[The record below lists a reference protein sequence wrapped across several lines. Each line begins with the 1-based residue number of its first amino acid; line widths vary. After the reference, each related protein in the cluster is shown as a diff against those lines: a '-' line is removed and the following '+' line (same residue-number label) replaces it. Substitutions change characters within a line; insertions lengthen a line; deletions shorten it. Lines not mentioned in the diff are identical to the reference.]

1 MRTAI
6 LLASAS
12 FLLSACAIGPN
23 YHPPEAPSAPAYRG
37 EETPAAT
44 SIADLPWWDVF
55 KDPVLKSLI
64 EQALAENYDLQIAA
78 SRVEQAR
85 YSVGVI
91 RADALPQAG
100 YTGSAERSKF
110 FSSSSA
116 GGNRTDNVFFA
127 ALQTA
132 WEIDLWGRIRRATE
146 ASLANLYAAED
157 ARRGVVLSLVTDV
170 AQAYLELRELDLELE
185 IAQRTRDSF
194 QQTLDLFERQLR
206 GGVGTRLA
214 TARAEAALA
223 NTAATIPDLERQ
235 IVAKENQLSI
245 LLGRTPGEIPRGT
258 SLVEQDF
265 NPEVPGGLPSTL
277 LRRRP
282 DILQSEQHIVAAN
295 AQVGVAIANF
305 LPRLGLTAV
314 YGGQSTELEDILKSS
329 SNVWSIAASLTGPLF
344 QSGRLYYG
352 YKFDVAAWEEALHAY
367 EGAVLNALTDVSN
380 ALVARQKLVA
390 ANAELARQVA
400 ALQDA
405 VSLSNSRYTGGLAN
419 YYEVLEAQ
427 QELFPAENALARN
440 QRDALLSIVQ
450 LYRALGGGWQ
460 AEESAH
466 PDQYPLRRDALDA
479 LVPSQ
484 GRDAHP

>member
-1 MRTAI
+1 MRTGLVVAVSMA
-6 LLASAS
+6 LA
-12 FLLSACAIGPN
+12 ACAIGPN
-23 YHPPEAPSAPAYRG
+23 YHPPEVEEPPAFRG
-37 EETPAAT
+37 EEAPAAT
-44 SIADLPWWDVF
+44 SIADLPWWEVF
-55 KDPVLKSLI
+55 RDPVLKGLI
-64 EQALAENYDLQIAA
+64 EQALAQNYDLRIAA

-85 YSVGVI
+85 YAVGVV

-100 YTGSAERSKF
+100 YQGSAERDKF
-110 FSSSSA
+110 FSPLASS
-116 GGNRTDNVFFA
+116 NRTDNVFFA

-146 ASLANLYAAED
+146 ASLADLYASED
-157 ARRGVVLSLVTDV
+157 TRRGVVLSLVTDV

-185 IAQRTRDSF
+185 IALRTRDSF

-206 GGVGTRLA
+206 GGIGTRLA
-214 TARAEAALA
+214 TSRAEAALA
-223 NTAATIPDLERQ
+223 STAATIPDLERQ

-245 LLGRTPGEIPRGT
+245 LLGRPPGEIARGT

-265 NPEVPGGLPSTL
+265 APEVPAGVPSAL

-282 DILQSEQHIVAAN
+282 DVLQSEQNIVAAN

-305 LPRLGLTAV
+305 LPRIGLTAL
-314 YGGQSTELEDILKSS
+314 YGGQSSELEDILKSS
-329 SNVWSIAASLTGPLF
+329 SEVWSIAASVTGPLF

-352 YKFDVAAWEEALHAY
+352 YKFNVAAWEESLHAY
-367 EGAVLNALTDVSN
+367 EGTVLNALAEVSN
-380 ALVARQKLVA
+380 TLVARQKFVA
-390 ANAELARQVA
+390 ANVELERQVR

-405 VSLSNSRYTGGLAN
+405 VSLSSSRYTGGLAN

-440 QRDALLSIVQ
+440 QLASLVSIVQ

-460 AEESAH
+460 AEEAAH
-466 PDQYPLRRDALDA
+466 PEQYPLRRDALDK
-479 LVPSQ
+479 LVPAG
-484 GRDAHP
+484 GRRAHP